1 MTSRRPKTI
10 VFSSHRSC
18 ASRVGDRPPLFATT
32 LQSLASL
39 PDEKSQPRAALCARR
54 SFVLH
59 AQGCPRRRLHG
70 TCSTSVSERLSS
82 MRLEAPANVSLPPTC
97 GSFVST
103 SDCLLARLRVLRCS
117 ARSEGQRV
125 DHHRANYCARAEK
138 SCSAACDGAP
148 GSRAV

>member
-82 MRLEAPANVSLPPTC
+82 MRLEAPANVSLPAAPL
-97 GSFVST
+97 SAL
-103 SDCLLARLRVLRCS
+103 DCLIARLRVLRCS